1 MEPDELKEHRQ
12 WIVLQVAVMRAK
24 FFTHSMQSD
33 VYKEFMR
40 SWADA
45 LQDYTKGE
53 ISKAIA
59 QYIIESPRTTPNEG
73 LIRQM
78 IIKTRPRAKA
88 APKQP
93 EVIRDIPN
101 LDERRKLVQ
110 EVMQQY
116 KVKRVP

>member
-45 LQDYTKGE
+45 LQDYTKKE

-78 IIKTRPRAKA
+78 IIKTRPRAKV
-88 APKQP
+88 APK
-93 EVIRDIPN
+93 PN